1 MPPVWGRQL
10 PPLWT
15 SMACSQIASCP
26 RESLPL
32 CAHCG
37 PLAWC
42 SGQEL
47 EPRWRT
53 ELQEKRVLARKKEHI
68 QSLIMPLLIVRVI
81 ARLPGLAR
89 KMLSQ
94 GREQWSLPSLPSTLL
109 LPLAPSPLLSSSRL
123 PSSRLL
129 SPSPFFP
136 LSGGSSCHLLLWIR
150 EEDEDHE
157 TCEDHSSLTE
167 GASASPSLPNV
178 LAALMAFFGR
188 AGGSLYHPLPACS
201 GKLPELVGAFC
212 STELWGRSLSN
223 GENQGGDSPF
233 SDDGPNHSF

>member
-1 MPPVWGRQL
+1 
-10 PPLWT
+10 
-15 SMACSQIASCP
+15 MACSQIASCP

-47 EPRWRT
+47 EPRLRT

-94 GREQWSLPSLPSTLL
+94 GREQWSLPSLPSTFL
-109 LPLAPSPLLSSSRL
+109 LPLPPSPLLSSSRCLPPVYSPPL
-123 PSSRLL
+123 PSSLCLEVQVAISFSGSERKMRIVKLVKITAHSQRVLL
-129 SPSPFFP
+129 P
-136 LSGGSSCHLLLWIR
+136 LQ
-150 EEDEDHE
+150 
-157 TCEDHSSLTE
+157 
-167 GASASPSLPNV
+167 
-178 LAALMAFFGR
+178 AFHM
-188 AGGSLYHPLPACS
+188 Y
-201 GKLPELVGAFC
+201 
-212 STELWGRSLSN
+212 
-223 GENQGGDSPF
+223 
-233 SDDGPNHSF
+233 